1 MVDRARAAGIA
12 RLVTIS
18 TRVARHAQVLA
29 IAERFPDVFC
39 SVGTHPHYAHEELHV
54 TAGDLVARTRH
65 PKIVAIGEAG
75 LDYHYDNSPR
85 EAQERGF
92 RSHIAAARETGLP
105 LVIHSRDADDDMA
118 RILEEET
125 GKGAFPAV
133 LHCFT
138 GGRELAQ
145 RAVALGHFISFTGIL
160 TFKNSTALREIAAAL
175 AGRPHPGRDRCAL
188 SGAGKTSRQTQRAG
202 FCDRHRQCAGRDPRR
217 RVRRHR
223 AADDGQFLP
232 PVRQSAAAGA
242 SGGMT
247 LKFTILGCGSS
258 GGVPRPALGW
268 GACDPTNPRNR
279 RRRTSLLVERRD
291 NGGVTRI
298 LVDTSPDLREQL
310 LDAEVDGLD
319 AVLYT
324 HEHAD
329 HTHGV
334 DDLRALYIKQRRPID
349 VYLDDYTSKSMH
361 TRFGY
366 CFHAPPGSE
375 YPPIVREHRLTAGAP
390 VTVAGKGGPLTAL
403 PILQQHGDI
412 ASFGFRFGNLAYS
425 CDLSGMPPESAA
437 ALTGLDVW
445 IVDALRYRPHPS
457 HFSLD
462 DALEWIGRLKPRR
475 AILTNLHADLDYEE
489 LYAKLPANVE
499 PAYDGMTIAVPESP

>member
-1 MVDRARAAGIA
+1 
-12 RLVTIS
+12 
-18 TRVARHAQVLA
+18 
-29 IAERFPDVFC
+29 
-39 SVGTHPHYAHEELHV
+39 
-54 TAGDLVARTRH
+54 
-65 PKIVAIGEAG
+65 
-75 LDYHYDNSPR
+75 
-85 EAQERGF
+85 
-92 RSHIAAARETGLP
+92 
-105 LVIHSRDADDDMA
+105 
-118 RILEEET
+118 
-125 GKGAFPAV
+125 
-133 LHCFT
+133 
-138 GGRELAQ
+138 
-145 RAVALGHFISFTGIL
+145 
-160 TFKNSTALREIAAAL
+160 
-175 AGRPHPGRDRCAL
+175 
-188 SGAGKTSRQTQRAG
+188 
-202 FCDRHRQCAGRDPRR
+202 
-217 RVRRHR
+217 
-223 AADDGQFLP
+223 
-232 PVRQSAAAGA
+232 
-242 SGGMT
+242 MT

-291 NGGVTRI
+291 GDGVTRI

-361 TRFGY
+361 TRFDY
-366 CFHAPPGSE
+366 CFRAPPGSE
-375 YPPIVREHRLTAGAP
+375 YPPIVSEHRLTAGES

-403 PILQQHGDI
+403 PILQAHGDI

-437 ALTGLDVW
+437 ALTGLEVW

-462 DALEWIGRLKPRR
+462 DALAWIGRLKPRR

-499 PAYDGMTIAVPESP
+499 PAYDGMTFEIAETVAN